1 MCGLFGLLRS
11 PGAAHPGYASQ
22 AFVLLGVLA
31 EERGVDAA
39 GAAFLPS
46 RSSALPAGPGM
57 ARFRD
62 VTVGGCRVVKGHGRF
77 SGLWRS
83 GLDPALDAAVLAI
96 GHTRWATQGGRRLVN
111 ASPLLAGPLV
121 GTHNGDVDV
130 RSLRRGRQLP
140 RASGDTDSEVIF
152 LALAGAVGLAGRVA
166 VLERLTGRAALA
178 WADRSRAGRVHL
190 ARGALSPLAVGV
202 DQEGNVFWA
211 SNPNWLRVAER
222 ETPVRF
228 ARKVL
233 LAEGTYL
240 VIKRGTPSRAVA
252 RRQFTP
258 VARPDDRYCQ
268 SLFRG
273 FTLGDRAAVAR
284 LERHTV
290 AWR

>member
-11 PGAAHPGYASQ
+11 PGAACPRYASQ

-39 GAAFLPS
+39 GAALLPP
-46 RSSALPAGPGM
+46 RSSALPARPGM

-62 VTVGGCRVVKGHGRF
+62 VTFGGCRVVKNLGRF
-77 SGLWRS
+77 SGLWHP
-83 GLDPALDAAVLAI
+83 GLDRVLDAAVLAA
-96 GHTRWATQGGRRLVN
+96 GHTRSATQGGRRLVN

-121 GTHNGDVDV
+121 GTHNGDVDA
-130 RSLRRGRQLP
+130 RALRRGLRLP

-152 LALAGAVGLAGRVA
+152 LALAGAGGLAGRVA

-202 DQEGNVFWA
+202 DEEGNVFWA
-211 SNPNWLRVAER
+211 SNPDWLRVAER

-228 ARKVL
+228 AGKWL
-233 LAEGTYL
+233 LAEGTYA
-240 VIKRGTPSRAVA
+240 VIKGGDPPRVIA
-252 RRQFTP
+252 RRQFVP
-258 VARPDDRYCQ
+258 VARP
-268 SLFRG
+268 
-273 FTLGDRAAVAR
+273 GDR
-284 LERHTV
+284 
-290 AWR
+290 